1 MQFILEYKINQDAF
15 YSKIPAVLLHKNHY
29 YLSKENNTMHLHLSR
44 RVKYRRRPFRL
55 STWNK
60 TCKANDKNSFV
71 KERNKSKNVV
81 FRVVCKTSNSR
92 EIKGMRDKTR
102 KKLQLQAK
110 FSPSR
115 RRGPPGRTGLFKK
128 FSYQTTFL
136 CKNNPGYSSLAGKID
151 PEE

>member
-1 MQFILEYKINQDAF
+1 MQYILEYKINQDAF
-15 YSKIPAVLLHKNHY
+15 YSKIPAVLLHKKSY

-44 RVKYRRRPFRL
+44 RVKYRRRPFRP

-60 TCKANDKNSFV
+60 TCKANDKKSFV

-92 EIKGMRDKTR
+92 EIKGIRDKTR

-115 RRGPPGRTGLFKK
+115 QRGYPASRGPSIFLDKSGRGRTSASRLD
-128 FSYQTTFL
+128 FL
-136 CKNNPGYSSLAGKID
+136 IHRNG
-151 PEE
+151 

>member
-1 MQFILEYKINQDAF
+1 MQYILEYKINQDAF

-44 RVKYRRRPFRL
+44 RVKYRRRPFRP

-60 TCKANDKNSFV
+60 TCEANDKKSFV

-92 EIKGMRDKTR
+92 EIKGIRDKTR

-115 RRGPPGRTGLFKK
+115 RWDPPGRTGLFM
-128 FSYQTTFL
+128 
-136 CKNNPGYSSLAGKID
+136 
-151 PEE
+151 